1 LKTTLTILFAAAI
14 IAIRVWMAAAVP
26 PESPTW
32 IDVYKDVAHLF
43 VGGLFVAWYIQRGR
57 WQWRL
62 FWLLNA
68 VEVAAAVYS
77 RMGA

>member
-1 LKTTLTILFAAAI
+1 MKIFLAVITAI
-14 IAIRVWMAAAVP
+14 VLIAIRVWMAVEIP
-26 PESPTW
+26 PESPNW

-43 VGGLFVAWYIQRGR
+43 MGGLFVAWYIQRLK

-62 FWLLNA
+62 FWILNA

-77 RMGA
+77 RM